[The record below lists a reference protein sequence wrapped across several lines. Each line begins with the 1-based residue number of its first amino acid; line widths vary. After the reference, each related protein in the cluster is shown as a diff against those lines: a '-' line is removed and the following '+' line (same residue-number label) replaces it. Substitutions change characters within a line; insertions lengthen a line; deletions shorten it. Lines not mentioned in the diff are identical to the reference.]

1 MEQPDSQAGSSAR
14 DDNGQS
20 LRGPVE
26 SIGTSPYRRS
36 IVLSAIALGAFVAA
50 ALVYAL
56 GFRDD
61 RPSLATSGLVQGEVL
76 VRAPGRSEWEPL
88 RGINAPIVPGTEL
101 RATEAG
107 RLGLTLADGASLR
120 LDAGTQVM
128 IESARRFELTRG
140 AAYVDVGAT
149 VVGEPYALATSF
161 ATVSEIGSQIE
172 ATVGDDSLRLR
183 VRDGDAR
190 IVTSA
195 GVDVTASTG
204 EQLHVDGDGDL
215 VRDYIMPHDGDWAWV
230 ETLAGTPIIDG
241 RPLTQFLDWV
251 ARETGRPIRYDSPLT
266 ETSVGTAV
274 LRGDAE
280 NLTPMQALD
289 VMLSMTEFDYSLRWD
304 GSIVIEPR
312 P

>member
-1 MEQPDSQAGSSAR
+1 MEQSDSPTGNE
-14 DDNGQS
+14 NGQQQS
-20 LRGPVE
+20 RPIE
-26 SIGTSPYRRS
+26 SIGTSPYQRS
-36 IVLSAIALGAFVAA
+36 IVLSAIGLGVFIAA
-50 ALVYAL
+50 VVVYAL
-56 GFRDD
+56 SFRDD
-61 RPSLATSGLVQGEVL
+61 GPSLATSGLVQGEVL

-120 LDAGTQVM
+120 LDAGTDLT
-128 IESARRFELTRG
+128 IASARRFDLTRG

-149 VVGEPYALATSF
+149 VVGEAYAVATPY

-172 ATVGDDSLRLR
+172 ATVANDSLRLR
-183 VRDGDAR
+183 VRDGDVQ
-190 IVTSA
+190 IVTTTGA
-195 GVDVTASTG
+195 DVTASTG
-204 EQLHVDGDGDL
+204 EQLHINGDGEV
-215 VRDYIMPHDGDWAWV
+215 VRDYVMPHDGDWAWV
-230 ETLAGTPIIDG
+230 ETLAATPIIDG

-274 LRGDAE
+274 LQGDAD

>member
-1 MEQPDSQAGSSAR
+1 MEQPDSPTGNE
-14 DDNGQS
+14 NGQQQS
-20 LRGPVE
+20 RPIE

-36 IVLSAIALGAFVAA
+36 IVLSAIALGVFIAA
-50 ALVYAL
+50 VVVYAL
-56 GFRDD
+56 SFRDD
-61 RPSLATSGLVQGEVL
+61 GPSLASSGLVQGEVL

-120 LDAGTQVM
+120 LDAGTDLT
-128 IESARRFELTRG
+128 IASARRFDLTRG

-149 VVGEPYALATSF
+149 VVGEPYAITTPY
-161 ATVSEIGSQIE
+161 ATVGEIGSQIE
-172 ATVGDDSLRLR
+172 AMVASDSLRLR
-183 VRDGDAR
+183 VRDGDAH
-190 IVTSA
+190 IVTTTGA
-195 GVDVTASTG
+195 DVTASTG
-204 EQLHVDGDGDL
+204 EQLHINGDGEV
-215 VRDYIMPHDGDWAWV
+215 VRDYVMPHDGDWAWV
-230 ETLAGTPIIDG
+230 ETLAATPIVDG

-274 LRGDAE
+274 LQGDAD

>member
-1 MEQPDSQAGSSAR
+1 MEQPDSQSGGDAREDNDLRQRSSA
-14 DDNGQS
+14 S
-20 LRGPVE
+20 
-26 SIGTSPYRRS
+26 STATSPYRRS
-36 IVLSAIALGAFVAA
+36 IVLSSIGLGVFIAVAV
-50 ALVYAL
+50 VYAL
-56 GFRDD
+56 SFRDD
-61 RPSLATSGLVQGEVL
+61 GPSLATSGLVQGEVL
-76 VRAPGRSEWEPL
+76 VRAPGRPEWEPL

-120 LDAGTQVM
+120 LDAGTDLT
-128 IESARRFELTRG
+128 IASARRFELTRG

-149 VVGEPYALATSF
+149 VLGEPYAIATPY

-172 ATVGDDSLRLR
+172 ATVADDSLRLR
-183 VRDGDAR
+183 VRDGEAS
-190 IVTSA
+190 IVTTA
-195 GVDVTASTG
+195 GDDVTAATG
-204 EQLHVDGDGDL
+204 EQLHIDGEGDV
-215 VRDYIMPHDGDWAWV
+215 VRDYVMPHDGDWAWV
-230 ETLAGTPIIDG
+230 ETLAGTPIVDG

-266 ETSVGTAV
+266 ETSVATAV
-274 LRGDAE
+274 LQGNAD